1 MSDCSF
7 LSRVLSIHKGC
18 VRTALFGCY
27 LAGATLNCC
36 HLGAVCLNY
45 TTMSRHYC
53 CHLGAVCLNY
63 TTMSRHYCCHLGAVC
78 LNYTTMSRHFVQI
91 SHIGRVQACSAVTCY
106 LLIRQNDRYLLR
118 ATAHTVNSVK
128 EIKSFQRRTI
138 CRLGVKVSLGR
149 RRENTNVQRKNRK
162 TVAFFDGMKE
172 TERMESG

>member
-27 LAGATLNCC
+27 LAGATLN
-36 HLGAVCLNY
+36 
-45 TTMSRHYC
+45 C

>member
-1 MSDCSF
+1 MTDCSF

-53 CHLGAVCLNY
+53 CNLGAVCLNY
-63 TTMSRHYCCHLGAVC
+63 TTMHHDTSLFFSF
-78 LNYTTMSRHFVQI
+78 MQI
-91 SHIGRVQACSAVTCY
+91 SHIGRVHACSAVTCH
-106 LLIRQNDRYLLR
+106 LHIRQNDRYLLR

-128 EIKSFQRRTI
+128 EIKSFQQRTI
-138 CRLGVKVSLGR
+138 SRLGVKVSLGR
-149 RRENTNVQRKNRK
+149 RRENTNVQRKDLK
-162 TVAFFDGMKE
+162 TVAFF
-172 TERMESG
+172 SIA